1 MGILDNIRNAFI
13 TPEKEQSKNK
23 KESPVVYYNS
33 LGTDVSYK
41 VRYDQLAEEGYQQNA
56 IVYRCINEISN
67 SASRVSINLFRGD
80 QELDN
85 HPLLDLLYNPSPVIS
100 QVEFFQAVYAYLLI
114 SGNSYILSVGGDRT
128 PPTELYNLRPDRIK
142 IKAGKRAMPI
152 SYDYIIGGQTVE
164 SYSVDQATGNS
175 KIKHIK
181 FFNPMDDFYGMS
193 PIMAASIDIDQHNLA
208 NKHNVNLM
216 QNGARPSGAVIFK
229 PKDETGASMQLSDV
243 QRNQLVNDI
252 NQRFSG
258 AGNAGKPMLLEGD
271 FDWKEM
277 GLSPKD
283 MDFTQLKHMSA
294 KDIALVYG
302 VPSQLIGIPD
312 SQTYSNFAEAKLAL
326 YNETII
332 PLLDKV
338 QADLNEW
345 LTPMFGEDLELR
357 YDIDSIPAMAEQ
369 RKRVFESVT
378 HGVQNG
384 ILTRNEAREQL
395 GYEPIDGADSLLVP
409 ANLMPL
415 NIATDEEQPGRDE
428 DIPEEQN
435 TELEEDRMEL
445 DPDAPVEIIKAEDD
459 LTNFPKRG
467 DNKKVS
473 LRNSNYPQ
481 FDYNFAVNVKNDNP
495 KVWRAGGNIRGNEAF
510 MLWGRAREGVE
521 TEGVLDWIRE
531 REAWIARH
539 FRDGRQFRSGKE
551 PNLSSI
557 AGVVAQMK
565 WGAIGVLGKQG
576 MKDVILEVI
585 KKQEGRKNY
594 DDLIELESTQ
604 ETEEEKRITEAVREA
619 LKKKVEDHNE
629 EYGDNPKKKV
639 NLRMLSAVFR
649 RGVGAYRTNPA
660 SVRPGVR
667 SEEQWA
673 YARVN
678 AFLFAVRNNRFQGGK
693 FDLDLLPDG
702 HPLAT

>member
-1 MGILDNIRNAFI
+1 MGILDNIRNAFS
-13 TPEKEQSKNK
+13 TPTKEQPKNK
-23 KESPVVYYNS
+23 KEAPVVYYNS
-33 LGTDVSYK
+33 LGTSVQYK

-56 IVYRCINEISN
+56 IVYRCVNEIAN
-67 SASRVSINLFRGD
+67 SASRVTINLFRGD
-80 QELDN
+80 QELEE

-142 IKAGKRAMPI
+142 IRAGKRAMPL
-152 SYDYIIGGQTVE
+152 SYDYIIGGQAVD
-164 SYSVDQATGNS
+164 SYTVDQATGNS
-175 KIKHIK
+175 KVKHIK
-181 FFNPMDDFYGMS
+181 YFNPLDDFYGMS
-193 PIMAASIDIDQHNLA
+193 PIQASSVDIDQHNLA

-216 QNGARPSGAVIFK
+216 QNGARPSGAVVFK
-229 PKDETGASMQLSDV
+229 PKDETGAQMQLSDV
-243 QRNQLVNDI
+243 QRNQLINDI

-258 AGNAGKPMLLEGD
+258 SANAGKPLLLEGD

-378 HGVQNG
+378 QGVQNG

-395 GYEPIDGADSLLVP
+395 GYEPLDGADSLLVP

-415 NIATDEEQPGRDE
+415 NIAGDEEQPQTDE
-428 DIPEEQN
+428 PDNNPTEDQPGEEEISEENIQDIMDTMNE
-435 TELEEDRMEL
+435 EL
-445 DPDAPVEIIKAEDD
+445 DDMIKAEADVD
-459 LTNFPKRG
+459 TVPTEGMVTEAKRG
-467 DNKKVS
+467 LEWRKEFNRGGTIIGITRANQIVNKTKLSPRTVRRMHSFFSRHEVDKRADGFRPGEDGYPSNGRIAWALWGGDAGQSWARKKVAQLDRERGKFFEDQS
-473 LRNSNYPQ
+473 EIQLVDEELEGKQITAAIKEGLRNK
-481 FDYNFAVNVKNDNP
+481 VK
-495 KVWRAGGNIRGNEAF
+495 
-510 MLWGRAREGVE
+510 
-521 TEGVLDWIRE
+521 
-531 REAWIARH
+531 
-539 FRDGRQFRSGKE
+539 
-551 PNLSSI
+551 
-557 AGVVAQMK
+557 
-565 WGAIGVLGKQG
+565 
-576 MKDVILEVI
+576 
-585 KKQEGRKNY
+585 
-594 DDLIELESTQ
+594 
-604 ETEEEKRITEAVREA
+604 
-619 LKKKVEDHNE
+619 DHNDKH
-629 EYGDNPKKKV
+629 GDKPGKRV

-649 RGVGAYRTNPA
+649 RGVGAYRTNPQ
-660 SVRPGVR
+660 SVRPNVN

-678 AFLFAVRNNRFQGGK
+678 AFLYAVRTGRFRGGK
-693 FDLDLLPDG
+693 FDLDLLPSG